1 MKCKAAFCSALF
13 IFVAAGISNVRPG
26 WAATDDATAVMQA
39 SSRFYVA
46 LNEMF
51 TGNVEPMLEVW
62 SHADDVMYMGPAGGL
77 QIGWADVKATWKEQA
92 ALKLGGKVVSQDLHL
107 VLNGNTAV
115 TYNYEKGEN
124 IDSNGV
130 TQAVSIRASNVFR
143 KENGKWMMTGH
154 HTDLLPFLEK

>member
-1 MKCKAAFCSALF
+1 
-13 IFVAAGISNVRPG
+13 
-26 WAATDDATAVMQA
+26 
-39 SSRFYVA
+39 
-46 LNEMF
+46 MF